1 MSTDLNRWLVV
12 AGGLL
17 TLIGSVICA
26 LLGWICLTIT
36 SLSVEVAEIR
46 KELEITSPRE
56 VLQAVHEL
64 DTRLTTIEKSQP

>member
-17 TLIGSVICA
+17 TLIGGVMCA

-36 SLSVEVAEIR
+36 NLSVTVAEIR
-46 KELEITSPRE
+46 KELEMFCPRE
-56 VLQAVHEL
+56 VQQSIHEI
-64 DTRLTTIEKSQP
+64 DNRLTTVEKSQP